1 MTRLKIYVDC
11 ANPERSISAKQAFS
25 LIRKLVAGFRAA
37 GLQKGDCVCL
47 HAFNNLYYPILV
59 QGIVGAGG
67 CFVGTNPSYTPFELH
82 HALKVSKSKFII
94 AEPDLL
100 AAIKQPAKELGIPNQ
115 RIFLFS
121 DQASQPVGRHLTRR
135 SLLDHGEEDWVRFDD
150 LETAKTTTAFLM
162 FSSGTTGLPK
172 AGQLSHY
179 NLVAQHTLI
188 HENPAHPE
196 PYDFSRIACL
206 PMFHAAVAPYAPTT
220 PLRSGRTA
228 FIMRRFDVQG
238 FLANTERFQATNLMM
253 VPPMVVAV
261 VNYAKERPDHVK
273 RCLRSVVAVVAGAA
287 PLDRDTQQTLQ
298 DMLPPG
304 SAFTQLWGMTE
315 TSCACCYLYYPEN
328 DDTGSVGR
336 FVPSIDVKLIDE
348 DGEEIGPYD
357 VRGELCVRG
366 PTVIR
371 GYLDN
376 PEANSRDWDADGF
389 FRTGDVLYCDGAT
402 KLWYVVD
409 RKKELI
415 KVRGFQVAPGE
426 VEGVLLAHPGITD
439 VAVIGIPTADVG
451 SEAPRA
457 YVIRRDGVSVEE
469 KDVHAW
475 VQERLAKYKRLD
487 GGVKFVDSIPKTA
500 SGKILKRLLREEAKR
515 ELGAKL

>member
-1 MTRLKIYVDC
+1 
-11 ANPERSISAKQAFS
+11 
-25 LIRKLVAGFRAA
+25 
-37 GLQKGDCVCL
+37 
-47 HAFNNLYYPILV
+47 
-59 QGIVGAGG
+59 
-67 CFVGTNPSYTPFELH
+67 
-82 HALKVSKSKFII
+82 
-94 AEPDLL
+94 
-100 AAIKQPAKELGIPNQ
+100 
-115 RIFLFS
+115 
-121 DQASQPVGRHLTRR
+121 
-135 SLLDHGEEDWVRFDD
+135 
-150 LETAKTTTAFLM
+150 
-162 FSSGTTGLPK
+162 
-172 AGQLSHY
+172 
-179 NLVAQHTLI
+179 
-188 HENPAHPE
+188 
-196 PYDFSRIACL
+196 
-206 PMFHAAVAPYAPTT
+206 
-220 PLRSGRTA
+220 
-228 FIMRRFDVQG
+228 MRRFDVQG